1 MVFYARS
8 TITVI
13 SGRLELRKANYS
25 LQQQLSMRVGDSWNL
40 SVVQLYNAG
49 TEEGKLT
56 LLLTAVVHEG
66 RWLLEPFTG
75 TVILCWN

>member
-1 MVFYARS
+1 MMVM
-8 TITVI
+8 
-13 SGRLELRKANYS
+13 SGQLELRKANYS
-25 LQQQLSMRVGDSWNL
+25 LQQHLSRRVGGSWNL

-66 RWLLEPFTG
+66 RWLLEPFPG
-75 TVILCWN
+75 TIILFWN